1 MKLNNLSIQ
10 YFKHSKMIHSDKTY
24 KTNQGFYNN
33 HIKVVFGDLHVKDI
47 KYSLVQSFADTLL
60 VDKKA
65 PKTVKNILTVLSN
78 LLNLAIKD
86 EIIDKNV
93 VHFVELPKFDNT
105 RYFDYPVSIQKE
117 FLKSMLS
124 YDEPIYKDIFLFL
137 FHGRRRNEVLS
148 LEFSMIDFE
157 QRLYK
162 IPAKINKAKRN
173 QSHKMTDILYARLY
187 KHYAI
192 ACINQETKYPKG
204 FVFCNPFTLTRFY
217 DLTKAWARFLDKNDL
232 PEIRLHDIRHLIGT
246 YTTNTLELPIEKIS
260 HTLGHTDIKTTQ
272 RYITKKPDSSKEI
285 LDSILNSIG
294 I

>member
-1 MKLNNLSIQ
+1 
-10 YFKHSKMIHSDKTY
+10 MIHSEKTY

-33 HIKVVFGDLHVKDI
+33 HIKEVFGEMEVNKI
-47 KYSLVQSFADTLL
+47 KYSLVQSFADNLL
-60 VDKKA
+60 FKDKK

-86 EIIDKNV
+86 EIIDKNI

-105 RYFDYPVSIQKE
+105 RYFDYPVSVQKE
-117 FLKSMLS
+117 FLKAMLT

-148 LEFSMIDFE
+148 IEFSMIDFE
-157 QRLYK
+157 QRIYK

-173 QSHKMTDILYARLY
+173 QAHKMTDVLYARLY
-187 KHYAI
+187 KHYLI
-192 ACINQETKYPKG
+192 ACVNQETKFPVG

-217 DLTKAWARFLDKNDL
+217 DLTKAWTRFLDKNNL

-285 LDSILNSIG
+285 IDDILNSLRSG
-294 I
+294 